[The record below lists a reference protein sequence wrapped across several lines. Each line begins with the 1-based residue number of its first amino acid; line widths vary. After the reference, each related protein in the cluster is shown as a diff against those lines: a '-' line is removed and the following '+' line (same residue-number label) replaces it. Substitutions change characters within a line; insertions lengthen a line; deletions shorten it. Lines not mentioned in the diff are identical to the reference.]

1 MSGSVTNFRVM
12 PSNEDVISTDAVIR
26 TDPDSPAEPKRRH
39 IPLYIRA
46 LVGVVLGIASGI
58 AFGTNPIL
66 FGFKNE
72 DLGALGLM
80 VIKLLR
86 ALAVP
91 LVLFAILDAFA
102 KTRISAKAGGRLVL
116 ICLVNVSVAMII
128 GLTIMNT
135 LKPGLSWAGHIDQI
149 RAAVNPEKIKPSK
162 SDDPDAPGATLAL
175 LPNVDYYVPKSLIR
189 PLVYNNLISVVLMA
203 VLFGSALRHVQERQ
217 QKNGETSIRTVI
229 GLIEGIYQILLQA
242 LDWIVQ
248 VVPIAVFGIVAKV
261 VGAAGVGVF
270 TVLGVFLG
278 TTLLGLAIHSLIY
291 YPLVAWFWGG
301 KSPRVYLG
309 MGADAIVT
317 GLSVNSSLA
326 TVPITLR
333 CLEKMKVSTAS
344 ARLAACVGTN
354 LNNDGITLYEA
365 IAALF
370 LAQASGMNLTLPQQ
384 IVVVLASIMAGAGV
398 AGIPEAGLI
407 VLPLVL
413 GAAGLPEETI
423 LVALPLLL
431 PVDWIVARARSGV
444 NVMSDMLVAILLDRM
459 GGAKENEEAA
469 LDTMAIDTV

>member
-1 MSGSVTNFRVM
+1 MPGSLPNFRDMRSNDEMTPLDTAM
-12 PSNEDVISTDAVIR
+12 PDEDPPLKKA
-26 TDPDSPAEPKRRH
+26 RRH
-39 IPLYIRA
+39 IPLYVRA
-46 LVGVVLGIASGI
+46 LLGAALGI
-58 AFGTNPIL
+58 AFGVA
-66 FGFKNE
+66 FGTHSIVFGLKNT
-72 DLGALGLM
+72 DLGTLGLM

-116 ICLVNVSVAMII
+116 ICLVNVSVAMFI

-135 LKPGLSWAGHIDQI
+135 LKPGLAWKSHLEQI
-149 RAAVNPEKIKPSK
+149 RVAVNPEPLKVSK
-162 SDDPDAPGATLAL
+162 SDDPDTPGATLEL
-175 LPNVDYYVPKSLIR
+175 LPNIDYYVPKSLIR
-189 PLVYNNLISVVLMA
+189 PLVYNNLISVVLTA
-203 VLFGSALRHVQERQ
+203 LLFGSALRRVQERQ
-217 QKNGETSIRTVI
+217 RLTGETSIRSVVA
-229 GLIEGIYQILLQA
+229 LIEGIYQILLQA

-248 VVPIAVFGIVAKV
+248 VVPVAVFGIVAKV
-261 VGAAGVGVF
+261 VGAAGIGVF

-278 TTLLGLAIHSLIY
+278 TTLLGLAIHSLVY
-291 YPLVAWFWGG
+291 YPLAAWFWGR
-301 KSPRVYLG
+301 KSPREFFG
-309 MGADAIVT
+309 KGADAIIT

-333 CLEKMKVSTAS
+333 CLERMGVSTAS

-370 LAQASGMNLTLPQQ
+370 LAQAVGMNLSLTQQ
-384 IVVVLASIMAGAGV
+384 ITVVLASIMAGAGV

-413 GAAGLPEETI
+413 GAAGLKEEI
-423 LVALPLLL
+423 IAVALPLLL

-459 GGAKENEEAA
+459 GGAKENDVIGNEA
-469 LDTMAIDTV
+469 LAIDAA